1 MSSLAGRILLL
12 AALLLPAGCVNLAVR
27 KGESPLAAPQMSP
40 DSCALDIFFIR
51 FPFND
56 PQVNGLMWREIDEQH
71 FPAQLRQRLVRNGFR
86 VGLVSGQMPIALS
99 KLMELGDKP
108 AASGELPAT
117 EPTEFA
123 DQPRVLRRH
132 LQLPA
137 GRRSEIVT
145 SGVYD
150 RLPVL
155 ICEAGQLG
163 GQTYHQAQ
171 TLLALRTFPQDD
183 GRVRLELMPELH
195 HGEPSGR
202 WVGNQAMMRL
212 ETQRPRRVFD
222 EMAVSAT
229 LSPGAMLVISSL
241 PQRPG
246 SLGHHFFTEDG
257 ERLEQKLLVIRLS
270 QTQHDELSSPPPVL
284 PLEEDL

>member
-12 AALLLPAGCVNLAVR
+12 AALILPAGCVKLAVQ

-40 DSCALDIFFIR
+40 NSCALDIFFVR

-56 PQVNGLMWREIDEQH
+56 PQVNALLWQEIDEQH
-71 FPAQLRQRLVRNGFR
+71 FPAELRQRLLRNGFR

-99 KLMELGDKP
+99 TLMELGDKP
-108 AASGELPAT
+108 PPSGELPAT
-117 EPTEFA
+117 EPTELA
-123 DQPRVLRRH
+123 DQPGVLRRH

-145 SGVYD
+145 SGLYD

-155 ICEAGQLG
+155 IFQAGQLG

-195 HGEPSGR
+195 HGEPSGH

-212 ETQRPRRVFD
+212 EAQRPRRVFD
-222 EMAVSAT
+222 EMGVSAT

-284 PLEEDL
+284 PLKGR